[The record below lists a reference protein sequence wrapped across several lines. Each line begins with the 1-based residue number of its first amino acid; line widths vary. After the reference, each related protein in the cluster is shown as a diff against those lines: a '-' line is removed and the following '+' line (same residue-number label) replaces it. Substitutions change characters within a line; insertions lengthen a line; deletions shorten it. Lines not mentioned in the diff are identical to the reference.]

1 MFSLM
6 IGYWLTRNLS
16 ILTEAS
22 KEVASGNLT
31 PPHVPEGNDDVGR
44 LGAAFNTMSRM
55 MAKRVQDLLVSS
67 EPLESANAQL
77 LTEITERKHA
87 EERHKQLE
95 AQLLQAQK
103 MEAVGLLAGG
113 VAHDFNN
120 LLMVILGSASLMDM
134 KIEKSSPL
142 STFLHQ
148 ISAAAE
154 KAADLT
160 KQLLAFST
168 KQTIDPKPTDLNN
181 LVKGIEKLL
190 RRILSENIELKIAL
204 SNRALSVMVDPGQ

>member
-1 MFSLM
+1 M